1 MFLHTNVA
9 AQQATNTLFGVNK
22 GLSRS
27 FEQLTSGLRIN
38 NASDDATG
46 LQISTRLS
54 SQVLG
59 LNQAVL
65 IQA

>member
-9 AQQATNTLFGVNK
+9 AQQATNTLFCVNK

-38 NASDDATG
+38 NASDDAAG
-46 LQISTRLS
+46 LQISARLS

-59 LNQAVL
+59 LNQASL